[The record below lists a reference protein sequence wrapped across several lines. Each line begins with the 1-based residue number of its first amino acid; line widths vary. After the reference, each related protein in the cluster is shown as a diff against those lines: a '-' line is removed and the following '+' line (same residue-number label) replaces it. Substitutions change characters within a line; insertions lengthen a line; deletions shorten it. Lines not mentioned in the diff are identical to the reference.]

1 MTPRK
6 TSLRPIARCRGAER
20 IVVAHGEIHRLG
32 EDDIPIVLLQ
42 LQWGPKTYG
51 AKKSHSAYLSAENVD
66 ELIDL
71 LVKAKN
77 RVPVWSDEDAA
88 ED

>member
-6 TSLRPIARCRGAER
+6 TSLRPIARGRGAER
-20 IVVAHGEIHRLG
+20 IVVVQGEIHRLG
-32 EDDIPIVLLQ
+32 EEDTPIVLLQ
-42 LQWGPKTYG
+42 LQWKPNKYG
-51 AKKSHSAYLSAENVD
+51 AKTAHSAYLSAENVD

-77 RVPVWSDEDAA
+77 RVPVWSDED